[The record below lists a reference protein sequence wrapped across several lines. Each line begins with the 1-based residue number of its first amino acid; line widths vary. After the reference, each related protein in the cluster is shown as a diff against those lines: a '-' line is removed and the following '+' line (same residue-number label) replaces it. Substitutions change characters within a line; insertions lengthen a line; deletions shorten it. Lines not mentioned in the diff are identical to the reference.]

1 MGGNN
6 VVSRHFLAV
15 VELDARAQMVEI
27 FPAIV
32 VDLVGLAQLRLD
44 VELRVERD
52 ERFIDVA
59 VGDDTHGRVGDHHRV
74 KRSRLQI
81 VADMQLVLVDNV
93 FRGRCLLGLFRAG
106 GRGRS
111 VAGVS
116 FFDGSAAGVELQPAS
131 RLMLKTKTRNSAKN
145 LFFIFSLL
153 YFFVFA

>member
-1 MGGNN
+1 MLDPAVHGGNN

-27 FPAIV
+27 FAAIV

-74 KRSRLQI
+74 KRTTAANPRTS
-81 VADMQLVLVDNV
+81 
-93 FRGRCLLGLFRAG
+93 AG
-106 GRGRS
+106 ERT
-111 VAGVS
+111 AN
-116 FFDGSAAGVELQPAS
+116 GSAPARSKTARIPADPLPSTKARSNRFCS
-131 RLMLKTKTRNSAKN
+131 RYSAIRLPMPMRWSKN
-145 LFFIFSLL
+145 TSVCITS
-153 YFFVFA
+153 